1 LPKVKDPVPA
11 TLLAEKTKK
20 GGWRARHEPS
30 GFVGPVQDS
39 HKVPSDK
46 QPGDVL
52 TLVVASVNEQKKEM
66 SFKAT

>member
-1 LPKVKDPVPA
+1 MW
-11 TLLAEKTKK
+11 LA
-20 GGWRARHEPS
+20 GSPRAVGLRRTGP
-30 GFVGPVQDS
+30 GFPQGSP
-39 HKVPSDK
+39 DK